1 MDVRVWERGAGE
13 TLACG
18 SGCCAAM
25 VMARLQGLVDDRVE
39 ITQPGG
45 LLTVEWDGQ
54 GDVLLGGGAE
64 FVYDGEWP
72 D

>member
-1 MDVRVWERGAGE
+1 
-13 TLACG
+13 
-18 SGCCAAM
+18 M